1 MPIVDHETHMSQP
14 SDRRAEE
21 PDSSEVFS
29 PEYLAMLVICGGT
42 VRDSDWD
49 LLPEAVVARR
59 PQRVAETEPP
69 SEPDA
74 E

>member
-1 MPIVDHETHMSQP
+1 MPVVDDEARMTNP
-14 SDRRAEE
+14 TDRRTEE

-49 LLPEAVVARR
+49 LLPEAVAARR
-59 PQRVAETEPP
+59 PQRVAETAPA